1 MLFNPRI
8 NGETVFDVRKLAAG
22 QESRRSFAKEK
33 MSKKSRDRCR
43 RLLQKKK
50 EEKEK
55 KNGFV
60 VALRGRR
67 GCYEGKQI
75 INSLLIS
82 AWYKEQAAKSLV
94 KSIITGDKFC
104 RV

>member
-43 RLLQKKK
+43 RLLQKKGRK
-50 EEKEK
+50 RKEK
-55 KNGFV
+55 WICGSLERQEGLLRRETNYKFV
-60 VALRGRR
+60 
-67 GCYEGKQI
+67 
-75 INSLLIS
+75 INIS
-82 AWYKEQAAKSLV
+82 MV
-94 KSIITGDKFC
+94 
-104 RV
+104 